1 MFSKIIPVH
10 GSAFDIKLKSPSV
23 AAPHGSKHNRP
34 RQPAPHAVETTGLLI
49 VLALLAILLLLRWGG
64 QIPWRA
70 R

>member
-1 MFSKIIPVH
+1 
-10 GSAFDIKLKSPSV
+10 V